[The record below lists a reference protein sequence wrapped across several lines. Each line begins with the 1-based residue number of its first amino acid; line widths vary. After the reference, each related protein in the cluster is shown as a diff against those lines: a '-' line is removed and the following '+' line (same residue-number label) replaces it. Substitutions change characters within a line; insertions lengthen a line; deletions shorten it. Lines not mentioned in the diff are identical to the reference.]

1 MDIAASL
8 LAINGVDIPD
18 SRQLRPVAPADL
30 YQYWPLVK
38 AGVEKVAERGSD
50 GWLPEDVYMA
60 LKQGISLLYVAFV
73 NDYYVG
79 FVVLTPAAG
88 WNGPQIHLWA
98 CYNRGERDVLETFLP
113 DLIEIARSRG
123 AQRLTMSSP
132 RKGWERR
139 GEALGF
145 NYINSQFALEV

>member
-1 MDIAASL
+1 MDIASSMHAL
-8 LAINGVDIPD
+8 NGQDAAQD
-18 SRQLRPVAPADL
+18 RELRQIAPAEL
-30 YQYWPLVK
+30 YAYWPLVK

-60 LKQGISLLYVAFV
+60 VKQGVSLLYVAFV
-73 NDYYVG
+73 AQYYVG
-79 FVVLTPAAG
+79 FAVVTPALG
-88 WNGPQIHLWA
+88 WHGPQLHVWCL
-98 CYNRGERDVLETFLP
+98 YNRGERDVLETFLP
-113 DLIEIARSRG
+113 ELLAIAKERG

-145 NYINSQFALEV
+145 HYINSQFALEV